1 MVFSSVPSFKQ
12 CAASQPAQVHP
23 VFAVPYKDHTGD
35 ALADPCAAGAVVTA
49 SYSDSCDRG
58 EYQYTGG
65 FAAPQLTADPNIS
78 MLGSGSGAS
87 AMGVGSPVGHSMALA
102 MAATGRTNNGGQLHP
117 NSGSVFYAS
126 STYGASN
133 ALPYTYENL
142 CVEADAMPSLSD
154 EEGVALSWGECGTR
168 FSDQN
173 HLQRFKFGYDWMVR
187 FIVFCFLLVSPRG
200 KDWCE

>member
-1 MVFSSVPSFKQ
+1 MVFSSVQNFKQ
-12 CAASQPAQVHP
+12 CVSYQTAQVHP
-23 VFAVPYKDHTGD
+23 IFAAPFKDHTGD
-35 ALADPCAAGAVVTA
+35 ALADPCASGAVVTE

-65 FAAPQLTADPNIS
+65 FAAPQLAADPNIT
-78 MLGSGSGAS
+78 LPGGGSGAR
-87 AMGVGSPVGHSMALA
+87 AMGAGSSEGHSIALT

-117 NSGSVFYAS
+117 NSGSVFYAR

-133 ALPYTYENL
+133 ALPYMYENL
-142 CVEADAMPSLSD
+142 CVEADATPSLSD

-187 FIVFCFLLVSPRG
+187 FAVLCFFC
-200 KDWCE
+200 